1 MNKKNKTRIQAYI
14 FSPMLYLGAVKTIGI
29 NCDFDQNY
37 LEHCSIQDIG
47 RRMNVMEDKLI
58 KDMSGLGIRD
68 PEIYFKINV
77 MEEK

>member
-1 MNKKNKTRIQAYI
+1 MKKKKKTRIQAYVV
-14 FSPMLYLGAVKTIGI
+14 SPMLFLNAVRTVGI

-37 LEHCSIQDIG
+37 LEHCSIQDIS
-47 RRMNVMEDKLI
+47 RRMNIMEDKLI
-58 KDMSGLGIRD
+58 KDMSDLGIHD